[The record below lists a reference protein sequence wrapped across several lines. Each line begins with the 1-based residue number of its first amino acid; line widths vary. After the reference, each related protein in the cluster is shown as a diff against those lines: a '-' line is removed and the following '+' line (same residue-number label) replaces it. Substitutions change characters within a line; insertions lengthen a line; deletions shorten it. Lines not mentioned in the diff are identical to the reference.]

1 MSGSST
7 SLTAEPDI
15 EAERI
20 LHFDDGIPGFP
31 RSRRFVLVGMSE
43 RAEGD
48 GEAGESAFQLLQ
60 SLDEPEVSIIV
71 TVPWLFFPDYDF
83 ELSELEQTELG
94 ITAVEETVVFSPV
107 TLDAEQQR
115 IYLNLLGP
123 IVINSSTRQG
133 RQVVLVD
140 TDLPVR
146 AAVELG

>member
-1 MSGSST
+1 MSGSPT
-7 SLTAEPDI
+7 SLTAEPEID
-15 EAERI
+15 AERI
-20 LHFDDGIPGFP
+20 LHFADGIPGFP
-31 RSRRFVLVGMSE
+31 HCRRFVLVDMGQGEAESE
-43 RAEGD
+43 A
-48 GEAGESAFQLLQ
+48 AGESAFQVLQ
-60 SLDEPEVSIIV
+60 SLDEPGVSIVV

-83 ELSELEQTELG
+83 ELSELEQVELG

>member
-20 LHFDDGIPGFP
+20 LHFADGIPGFP
-31 RSRRFVLVGMSE
+31 RSRRFVLVDMV
-43 RAEGD
+43 EGAD
-48 GEAGESAFQLLQ
+48 AGGESAFQLLQ

>member
-1 MSGSST
+1 MVGMNAGAT
-7 SLTAEPDI
+7 DTIADGTAEQDV
-15 EAERI
+15 
-20 LHFDDGIPGFP
+20 LYFSDGLPGFP
-31 RSRRFVLVGMSE
+31 RSRNFSLVSMSE
-43 RAEGD
+43 
-48 GEAGESAFQLLQ
+48 ESPFQVLQ
-60 SLDEPEVSIIV
+60 SLDEADVSFIV

-83 ELSELEQTELG
+83 ELSELEQSELG
-94 ITAVEETVVFSPV
+94 ITTVEETVVFSPV

-123 IVINSSTRQG
+123 IVINSTTRQG

>member
-1 MSGSST
+1 MNAGAAGD
-7 SLTAEPDI
+7 TATTDTVEGDV
-15 EAERI
+15 
-20 LHFDDGIPGFP
+20 LYFSDGVPGFP
-31 RSRRFVLVGMSE
+31 RSRQFTLVGMSP
-43 RAEGD
+43 D
-48 GEAGESAFQLLQ
+48 SPFQVLQ
-60 SLDEPEVSIIV
+60 SLDEPDVSLVV

-83 ELSELEQTELG
+83 ELSELEQVELG
-94 ITAVEETVVFSPV
+94 ITTVEETVVFSPV

-123 IVINSSTRQG
+123 IVINSTNRQG

>member
-7 SLTAEPDI
+7 SLTAEPEI

-20 LHFDDGIPGFP
+20 LHFADGIPGFP
-31 RSRRFVLVGMSE
+31 RSRRFVLVHMGQSE
-43 RAEGD
+43 DQGGGSD
-48 GEAGESAFQLLQ
+48 SAFQLLQ
-60 SLDEPEVSIIV
+60 SLDEPDVSIIV

-83 ELSELEQTELG
+83 ELSELEQAELA
-94 ITAVEETVVFSPV
+94 ITAVEETVVFAPV

-123 IVINSSTRQG
+123 IVINSATRQG